1 MRLLRI
7 ALTTAVLLA
16 AVSPLRAE
24 WNPALA
30 ARYLDARQ
38 QAWFDWKTAQSSD
51 GPCVSCHTGMTY
63 LLARPVLRR
72 ALNEAGP
79 TPFEIGYLNRLRTK
93 MAKPAEGTLG
103 TVEAVMSAMFF
114 SRDDAR
120 NTMSS
125 HTRQAFDRLWESQ
138 ESSGPQKGGWQWYEA
153 NLDPWENPESGYY
166 GASLVALA
174 LSQTPAAY
182 RSDASVRTH
191 AGALTAYLAAPAA
204 TPRLHDR
211 LALLWASA
219 SLPGLLSDSARQALI
234 AEIVSR
240 QQADG
245 GWTLAGLGPWMT
257 HPDPPPSSGSHAYAT
272 AFTAFVLQR
281 AGVPPSNAALTRAV
295 AWLRSRQDPAT
306 GAWPA
311 VSMNK
316 KYPDGSMM
324 SLFMQDAA
332 TAFAS
337 IVLVEADVDPAR
349 PKGGQ

>member
-1 MRLLRI
+1 MPRLRI
-7 ALTTAVLLA
+7 TLTAAVLLA
-16 AVSPLRAE
+16 AASSVRAE
-24 WNPALA
+24 WDPALA

-72 ALNEAGP
+72 ALHEAGP
-79 TPFEIGYLNRLRTK
+79 TTFETGLLNRLRTK
-93 MAKPAEGTLG
+93 MAKPQEGALG

-120 NTMSS
+120 DTMSS
-125 HTRQAFDRLWESQ
+125 HAKQAFDRLWESQ
-138 ESSGPQKGGWQWYEA
+138 DAGGANKGSWQWYEA
-153 NLDPWENPESGYY
+153 NLDPWENHESGYY

-174 LSQTPAAY
+174 LGQTLGQKPEGSPSMNPQVVSLMSFLVNPPA
-182 RSDASVRTH
+182 
-191 AGALTAYLAAPAA
+191 P
-204 TPRLHDR
+204 PRLHDR
-211 LALLWASA
+211 LAALWASTTA
-219 SLPGLLSDSARQALI
+219 LPLLNAQARSAVIAETFARQ
-234 AEIVSR
+234 
-240 QQADG
+240 QPDG
-245 GWTLAGLGPWMT
+245 GWTTESLGPWMA
-257 HPDPPPSSGSHAYAT
+257 HPDAPPSPGSHAYAT
-272 AFTAFVLQR
+272 AYTAFVLQR
-281 AGVPPSNAALTRAV
+281 AGVSPSNSNLVKTI
-295 AWLRSRQDPAT
+295 AWLRAHQDPAT

-337 IVLVEADVDPAR
+337 IVLVEADAVR
-349 PKGGQ
+349 TR

>member
-1 MRLLRI
+1 MSRVWTGLL
-7 ALTTAVLLA
+7 LVAVLIGPA
-16 AVSPLRAE
+16 PPAHAD

-72 ALNEAGP
+72 TLHESEP
-79 TPFEIGYLNRLRTK
+79 TTFETGLLNRLRTK
-93 MAKPAEGTLG
+93 MAKPQEGALG

-114 SRDDAR
+114 SGDSARD
-120 NTMSS
+120 TMRS
-125 HTRQAFDRLWESQ
+125 HATQAFDRLWESQ
-138 ESSGPQKGGWQWYEA
+138 DTGGASQGAWQWYEA
-153 NLDPWENPESGYY
+153 NLDPWENHESGYY

-174 LSQTPAAY
+174 LGQAPAFY
-182 RSDASVRTH
+182 RQGARVR
-191 AGALTAYLAAPAA
+191 AGAEALTAYLTHPAT

-219 SLPGLLSDSARQALI
+219 SVPALLPAALRQALL
-234 AEIVSR
+234 AEIFSK
-240 QQADG
+240 QEADG
-245 GWTLAGLGPWMT
+245 GWTVAGLGPWMA
-257 HPDPPPSSGSHAYAT
+257 HPDPPPSHGSHAYAT
-272 AFTAFVLQR
+272 AFTAFALQR
-281 AGVPPSNAALTRAV
+281 AGVPASNPGLAKAI
-295 AWLRSRQDPAT
+295 AWLRSRQDAAT

-316 KYPDGSMM
+316 RYPDGSMM

-337 IVLVEADVDPAR
+337 IVLADADAAPSR
-349 PKGGQ
+349 R

>member
-1 MRLLRI
+1 MPRLLLTL
-7 ALTTAVLLA
+7 ALLLLVA
-16 AVSPLRAE
+16 PPLRAE

-72 ALNEAGP
+72 ALKEAGP
-79 TPFEIGYLNRLRTK
+79 TPFETGYLNRLHTK
-93 MAKPAEGTLG
+93 MAKPAEGALG

-120 NTMSS
+120 DVMSS
-125 HTRQAFDRLWESQ
+125 HARLAFDRLWESQ
-138 ESSGPQKGGWQWYEA
+138 ESSGPQKGAWQWYEA

-174 LSQTPAAY
+174 LAQTPASY
-182 RSDASVRTH
+182 RGDASVRAH
-191 AGALTAYLAAPAA
+191 ADALTTYLSKPA
-204 TPRLHDR
+204 TQPRLHDR

-219 SLPGLLSDSARQALI
+219 SMQGLLSDSARQALI
-234 AEIVSR
+234 AETFSR

-245 GWTLAGLGPWMT
+245 GWTLAGVGPWIT
-257 HPDPPPSSGSHAYAT
+257 HPDPPSSTGSHSYAT

-281 AGVPPSNAALTRAV
+281 AGVPASNAGLAKAV
-295 AWLRSRQDPAT
+295 AWLRSHQDPNT

-337 IVLVEADVDPAR
+337 IVLVEADAR
-349 PKGGQ
+349 R

>member
-1 MRLLRI
+1 MPRLRI
-7 ALTTAVLLA
+7 ALTAAVLVA
-16 AVSPLRAE
+16 AASPLRAE

-72 ALNEAGP
+72 ALSEAEP
-79 TPFEIGYLNRLRTK
+79 TKFETGLLDRLRTK
-93 MAKPAEGTLG
+93 MGKPAEGTLG

-120 NTMSS
+120 NTMSA
-125 HTRQAFDRLWESQ
+125 HTRLAFDRLWELQ
-138 ESSGPQKGGWQWYEA
+138 EADGPGKGGWPWYEA
-153 NLDPWENPESGYY
+153 NLDPWENHESGYY

-174 LSQTPAAY
+174 LGQTPASY
-182 RSDASVRTH
+182 RDDAAVRPR
-191 AGALTAYLAAPAA
+191 ASALSAYLANPGA

-219 SLPGLLSDSARQALI
+219 TAPEILGVIRREGLVVEAMST
-234 AEIVSR
+234 

-245 GWTLAGLGPWMT
+245 GWTLAGLGPWMA
-257 HPDPPPSSGSHAYAT
+257 HADPPPSTGSHAYAT
-272 AFTAFVLQR
+272 AFTAFALQR
-281 AGVPPSNAALTRAV
+281 AGVPPSNPNLARAI
-295 AWLRSRQDPAT
+295 AWLRSHQDPAT

-316 KYPDGSMM
+316 RYPEGSMM

-332 TAFAS
+332 TAFAAMT
-337 IVLVEADVDPAR
+337 LVEADAAR
-349 PKGGQ
+349 PR

>member
-1 MRLLRI
+1 MPRLRLGLTI
-7 ALTTAVLLA
+7 AVPVVLVA
-16 AVSPLRAE
+16 AASPLRAE

-72 ALNEAGP
+72 VLQETAP
-79 TPFEIGYLNRLRTK
+79 TSFEIGYLNRLRTK
-93 MAKPAEGTLG
+93 MAKPAEGALG

-120 NTMSS
+120 DTMSA
-125 HTRQAFDRLWESQ
+125 HARQAFDRLWETQ
-138 ESSGPQKGGWQWYEA
+138 ESGGANTGAWQWYEA

-166 GASLVALA
+166 GASLVAMA
-174 LSQTPAAY
+174 LSQTPASY
-182 RSDASVRTH
+182 RAEAAVRPRV
-191 AGALTAYLAAPAA
+191 AALTAYLANQA
-204 TPRLHDR
+204 TPPRLHDR

-219 SLPGLLSDSARQALI
+219 TTPGLLADSARTALV
-234 AEIVSR
+234 AETLSR

-245 GWTLAGLGPWMT
+245 GWTLAGLGPWMA
-257 HPDPPPSSGSHAYAT
+257 HPDPPLSAGSHAYAT
-272 AFTAFVLQR
+272 AFTTFVLQR
-281 AGVPPSNAALTRAV
+281 AGVPASHDGLRKAV
-295 AWLRSRQDPAT
+295 AWLRSHQDPVT

-316 KYPDGSMM
+316 RYPDGSMM

-332 TAFAS
+332 TGFAAM
-337 IVLVEADVDPAR
+337 VLVEADAAPR
-349 PKGGQ
+349 R

>member
-1 MRLLRI
+1 MALL
-7 ALTTAVLLA
+7 V
-16 AVSPLRAE
+16 VSASSVRAE
-24 WNPALA
+24 WDPALA

-72 ALNEAGP
+72 SLHETGP
-79 TPFEIGYLNRLRTK
+79 TTFETGYLNRLRTK
-93 MAKPAEGTLG
+93 MNKPAEGALG

-120 NTMSS
+120 ATMSS
-125 HTRQAFDRLWESQ
+125 HSKQAFDRLWEQ
-138 ESSGPQKGGWQWYEA
+138 QHSGGSNKGGWQWYEA
-153 NLDPWENPESGYY
+153 NLDPWENHESGYY

-174 LSQTPAAY
+174 LGQTPDSYRQDAAVG
-182 RSDASVRTH
+182 DHAS
-191 AGALTAYLAAPAA
+191 ALTAYLTNPVAP
-204 TPRLHDR
+204 PRLHDR

-219 SLPGLLSDSARQALI
+219 TNPGLLSDASRQTLI
-234 AEIVSR
+234 AEAFSK
-240 QQADG
+240 QEPDG
-245 GWTLAGLGPWMT
+245 GWTLAGLGPWMA
-257 HPDPPPSSGSHAYAT
+257 HADPPPSTGSHAYAT
-272 AFTAFVLQR
+272 AFTAFALQR
-281 AGVPPSNAALTRAV
+281 AGVRASNPGLAKAIG
-295 AWLRSRQDPAT
+295 WLRSRQDPVT

-316 KYPDGSMM
+316 RYPDGSMM

-337 IVLVEADVDPAR
+337 IVLVEADAAPR
-349 PKGGQ
+349 R

>member
-1 MRLLRI
+1 MPRLCI
-7 ALTTAVLLA
+7 GLTFAVLVA
-16 AVSPLRAE
+16 AASPLRAE

-38 QAWFDWKTAQSSD
+38 QAWFDWKTAQSPD

-63 LLARPVLRR
+63 LLARPALRR
-72 ALNEAGP
+72 ALHESGP
-79 TPFEIGYLNRLRTK
+79 TTFETGLLNRLRTK
-93 MAKPAEGTLG
+93 MSKPQEGALG

-114 SRDDAR
+114 SRGDAHA
-120 NTMSS
+120 TMSS
-125 HTRQAFDRLWESQ
+125 HAEQAFDRLWKTQDTGGAS
-138 ESSGPQKGGWQWYEA
+138 KGAWQWYEA
-153 NLDPWENPESGYY
+153 NLDPWENHESAYY

-174 LSQTPAAY
+174 LGQMPARY
-182 RSDASVRTH
+182 RQGTRGQPNA
-191 AGALTAYLAAPAA
+191 AALLAYLASPPA

-211 LALLWASA
+211 LALLWASGTMA
-219 SLPGLLSDSARQALI
+219 GLLSDAARQALI
-234 AEIVSR
+234 AEAFSK

-257 HPDPPPSSGSHAYAT
+257 RADAPPSTGSHAYT
-272 AFTAFVLQR
+272 TSFTVFALQR
-281 AGVPPSNAALTRAV
+281 AGVPPADAGLVKAIT
-295 AWLRSRQDPAT
+295 WLSAHQDPAT

-316 KYPDGSMM
+316 RYPDGSMM

-337 IVLVEADVDPAR
+337 IVLVEADAAR
-349 PKGGQ
+349 PR

>member
-1 MRLLRI
+1 MPLLRI
-7 ALTTAVLLA
+7 ALTAAVLLA
-16 AVSPLRAE
+16 AAPPLRAE
-24 WNPALA
+24 WNPALT

-72 ALNEAGP
+72 ALNEGGP

-93 MAKPAEGTLG
+93 MAKPAEGALG
-103 TVEAVMSAMFF
+103 TVEAVMGAMFF

-120 NTMSS
+120 DAMSS
-125 HTRQAFDRLWESQ
+125 HSRQAFDRLWESQ
-138 ESSGPQKGGWQWYEA
+138 EISGPQKGAWQWYEA

-174 LSQTPAAY
+174 LAQTPAAY
-182 RSDASVRTH
+182 RGDASVRAH
-191 AGALTAYLAAPAA
+191 ADALTAYLSKPA
-204 TPRLHDR
+204 TPPRLHDR

-219 SLPGLLSDSARQALI
+219 SWPGLLSDSARQALI
-234 AEIVSR
+234 AETFSR

-257 HPDPPPSSGSHAYAT
+257 HPDPPPSPGSHAYAT

-281 AGVPPSNAALTRAV
+281 AGVAASNAGVAKAV
-295 AWLRSRQDPAT
+295 AWLRSHQDPAT

-332 TAFAS
+332 TAFAAM
-337 IVLVEADVDPAR
+337 VLIDADAAPR
-349 PKGGQ
+349 R